1 MEISSKL
8 NLTLLHLTHF
18 NVLSVH
24 YCALSLPNKRLN
36 KKASFKVAQIH
47 VLCLFFYSQTN
58 KASFTHKQ
66 RLTYAEWIFS

>member
-8 NLTLLHLTHF
+8 NLALLRLTHL

-36 KKASFKVAQIH
+36 EINENLDDYFI
-47 VLCLFFYSQTN
+47 Y
-58 KASFTHKQ
+58 
-66 RLTYAEWIFS
+66 Y